1 MSRMFGTDGIRGV
14 ANLDLTGELAFKVG
28 KYGAYVLTK
37 NKRKAKI
44 LVAKDPRISSYM
56 LEAAVTS
63 GICSAGCDVYLL
75 GVLPT
80 PALPILLK
88 HYQADAA
95 VMISASHNS
104 MEYNGIKFFGGDGYK
119 LSDEIEDEI
128 ESYLKG
134 EKEDDINIIGE
145 KMGRRFHHFESAQY
159 YSQCIKSHFSDAFTL
174 ENMKIAMDCANGAS
188 FAVAPS
194 TLRELDAELI
204 TINNYP
210 NGVNINKDCG
220 STHIDKVQALVTQVG
235 ADIGLAFDGDA
246 DRLLAVDENGEIVD
260 GDKIMC
266 ILAIDMK
273 ERGLL
278 KDNTLVA
285 TVMSNMGLFK
295 AMSEQGIR
303 VEKTAVGDRYVLE
316 KMLECGYNLGGEAS
330 GHIILKDYNTTGDGL
345 LTAVAL
351 LEVMHRK
358 QKKLSE
364 LASVMT
370 TYPQVLKN
378 VKITA
383 AFKNVYQEDEDIQ
396 KAIAD
401 CEKRLENRGRLLL
414 RPSGTEPLIRV
425 MLEGDDLN
433 MINEECDKLVEILT
447 KKSKLSS

>member
-1 MSRMFGTDGIRGV
+1 MARMFGTDGIRGV
-14 ANLDLTGELAFKVG
+14 ANVDLTGELAFRVG
-28 KYGAYVLTK
+28 KFGAHVLTK
-37 NKRKAKI
+37 NKKNAKI

-56 LEAAVTS
+56 LESAITS

-80 PALPILLK
+80 PALPLLIK
-88 HYQADAA
+88 HYKADAA

-104 MEYNGIKFFGGDGYK
+104 MEYNGIKFFAGDGYK

-128 ESYLKG
+128 EDYLTGRKP
-134 EKEDDINIIGE
+134 DIIDIVGD
-145 KMGRRFHHFESAQY
+145 KLGRRFHHFESAQY
-159 YSQCIKSHFSDAFTL
+159 YSQRIKSHFSEDFTL

-210 NGVNINKDCG
+210 NGININKDCG

-273 ERGLL
+273 ERGVL
-278 KDNTLVA
+278 KNNTVVA
-285 TVMSNMGLFK
+285 TVMSNMGLYK
-295 AMSEQGIR
+295 AMEEHGIH

-316 KMLECGYNLGGEAS
+316 KMIESGYNIGGEQS

-345 LTAVAL
+345 LSAVSL
-351 LEVMHRK
+351 LEVMYRK
-358 QKKLSE
+358 KKKLSE
-364 LASVMT
+364 LASVMK

-378 VKITA
+378 VKVSA
-383 AFKNVYQEDEDIQ
+383 EFKQNYTHDADLQR
-396 KAIAD
+396 AIAD
-401 CEKRLENRGRLLL
+401 CEERLKDRGRLLL

-425 MLEGDDLN
+425 MLEGDDIE
-433 MINEECDKLVEILT
+433 MITEECDILVNLLI
-447 KKSKLSS
+447 KKSSR